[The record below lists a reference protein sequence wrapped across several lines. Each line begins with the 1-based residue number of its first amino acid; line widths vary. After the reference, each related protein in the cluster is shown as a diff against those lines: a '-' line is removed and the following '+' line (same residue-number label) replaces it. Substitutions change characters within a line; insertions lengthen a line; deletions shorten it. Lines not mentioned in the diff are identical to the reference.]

1 MSLSHCQLFCHMGL
15 GVQSVMLILLARY
28 RYDVKIRNRYNWI
41 EEHILV
47 TNIHVSTYL
56 KLDILERWTVEAAQK
71 LHYLKIFILISPLAN
86 VGQFGGV
93 KSDECDFDIPDK
105 IKYLLQ

>member
-1 MSLSHCQLFCHMGL
+1 M
-15 GVQSVMLILLARY
+15 
-28 RYDVKIRNRYNWI
+28 
-41 EEHILV
+41 
-47 TNIHVSTYL
+47 L
-56 KLDILERWTVEAAQK
+56 KLY
-71 LHYLKIFILISPLAN
+71 YLKIFILISPLAN